1 MTHGIPPATHAGD
14 DAGAMGLNKKQSDFC
29 EYYLTEPNGTQ
40 AAIKA
45 GYAEGSADVTAS
57 RLLRN
62 ASVLARIA
70 ELRSERGKVA
80 VVDAAYV
87 LTRLRENVE
96 RSMTAEP
103 VRDSDGNPTGEYRY
117 EGSVANKALELLG
130 KHLGLF
136 VDRTELSGPDGGPI
150 PVEEVIVRTRAEAAS
165 LAQSASG

>member
-1 MTHGIPPATHAGD
+1 
-14 DAGAMGLNKKQSDFC
+14 MGLNKKQEDFC
-29 EYYLTEPNGTQ
+29 QFYLKEPNGTQ

-45 GYAEGSADVTAS
+45 GYADGSADVTAS

-70 ELRSERGKVA
+70 ELRGEVNKVA

-96 RSMTAEP
+96 RAMTAEP
-103 VRDSDGNPTGEYRY
+103 VRDSDGEPTGEYRY
-117 EGSVANKALELLG
+117 DGSVANKALELLG

-136 VDRTELSGPDGGPI
+136 RDKVEVSGPDGGPI
-150 PVEEVIVRTRAEAAS
+150 TVEEVIVRTRAEAAA
-165 LAQSASG
+165 LAQPEAG